1 MINTEISRK
10 LAALALA
17 LSING
22 LMIGAVAYLFN
33 GQLHDHTPVL
43 SLAVVGAAPQATSQ
57 S

>member
-22 LMIGAVAYLFN
+22 LMIGAVAYLFD
-33 GQLHDHTPVL
+33 GHLHQQAPVL
-43 SLAVVGAAPQATSQ
+43 SQAFPAATAPSADHA
-57 S
+57 